1 MTVLRVRVSAFLN
14 LKLAG
19 AIVDV
24 RSPSEFAHAHIPGA
38 VNIPLFDDALRA
50 EIGTLYTQRGAAA
63 AINRGFEALD
73 GRLDTLRKQLLANAS
88 HGALRVHCWR
98 GGMRSESVAWLAER
112 SGLEVYLLDGG
123 YKAFRNYV
131 LSCFAVPRKLQI
143 LAGLTGVGKTEVL
156 NELSNLGEQVIDLE
170 ALAHHKGS
178 AFGWLGEKPQPTTE
192 QFENE
197 LALKLTSCVSSQR
210 LWLEDESK
218 NIGKVLIPNALF
230 MQMHNAPRL
239 ILQTSVAERIE
250 RLERMYAQS
259 SAEDLI
265 RCVEKIRRR
274 LGGDRA
280 NRCIEQIGGGELRT
294 AICTVLDYYDKQYH
308 YSIDDKNMR
317 LQVLNTENKSA
328 SEVALDILAILKE

>member
-24 RSPSEFAHAHIPGA
+24 RSPSEFTHAHIPRA

-50 EIGTLYTQRGAAA
+50 EIGTLYTQRGTAV
-63 AINRGFEALD
+63 AIARGFEVLD
-73 GRLDTLRKQLLANAS
+73 GRLEALRRQLLAHSS
-88 HGALRVHCWR
+88 HGALRIYCWR

-156 NELSNLGEQVIDLE
+156 YELSRLGEQVIDLE

-218 NIGKVLIPNALF
+218 NIGRVLIPNALF
-230 MQMHNAPRL
+230 MQMYTAPRL

-280 NRCIEQIGGGELRT
+280 NRCIEQIRLGELRG
-294 AICTVLDYYDKQYH
+294 AIATVLEYYDKQYT
-308 YSIDDKNMR
+308 YSIDEKNTR
-317 LQVLNTENKSA
+317 SRVASGENKSA
-328 SEVALDILAILKE
+328 SGIARDMLAILKE

>member
-24 RSPSEFAHAHIPGA
+24 RSPSEFTHAHIPRA

-50 EIGTLYTQRGAAA
+50 EIGTLYTQRGTAV
-63 AINRGFEALD
+63 AIARGFEVLD
-73 GRLDTLRKQLLANAS
+73 GRLEALRRQLLAHSS
-88 HGALRVHCWR
+88 HGALRIYCWR

-156 NELSNLGEQVIDLE
+156 YELSRLGEQVIDLE
-170 ALAHHKGS
+170 SLAHHKGS

-218 NIGKVLIPNALF
+218 NIGRVLIPNALF
-230 MQMHNAPRL
+230 MQMYTAPRL

-250 RLERMYAQS
+250 RLARMYAQS

-280 NRCIEQIGGGELRT
+280 NRCIEQIRLGELRG
-294 AICTVLDYYDKQYH
+294 AIATVLEYYDKQYT
-308 YSIDDKNMR
+308 YSIDEKNTR
-317 LQVLNTENKSA
+317 SRVVSGENKSVSSIA
-328 SEVALDILAILKE
+328 RDMLAILKE